1 MIIMKI
7 MNKMKIMNNMN
18 KMNIMKIM
26 MNKMNNMKLIRS
38 DATFLHLVVRPAG
51 SNFSFNAAPVASV
64 QTLLL
69 LIFKTFT
76 FLCFDF

>member
-18 KMNIMKIM
+18 IMKIM
-26 MNKMNNMKLIRS
+26 MNNMKLIRS

-51 SNFSFNAAPVASV
+51 SNFSFNAALAASV